1 MHADKTSVFS
11 TAYFPPIQYFAYMVN
26 SGKII
31 IETHENYLKQSYRNR
46 CRVLTP
52 NGIQTLSVPV
62 ERGSFH
68 KVALKD
74 LKIDYSKPWQR
85 DHIRALKTAYNS
97 SAFYEFMKYEVE
109 KCIKHKHTFLLDL
122 NMSII
127 HMLNNLLDLELIY
140 SLSDKFIRESPEI
153 LDLRDSIHPK
163 KENEEFTRLQ
173 TPYFQV
179 FGTPENFAPDL
190 SILDLMFNIGPE
202 SSIYLRNSILDIE

>member
-1 MHADKTSVFS
+1 MHADKTRVFS

-31 IETHENYLKQSYRNR
+31 IETNDNYIKQSYRNR
-46 CRVLTP
+46 CMVLTP

-85 DHIRALKTAYNS
+85 NHIRALKTAYNS

-109 KCIKHKHTFLLDL
+109 ECIKHKHTFLLDL

-127 HMLNNLLDLELIY
+127 QMLNNLLDLELKY
-140 SLSDKFIRESPEI
+140 SLSDNFIRESPEI
-153 LDLRDSIHPK
+153 IDLRDSIHPK

-202 SSIYLRNSILDIE
+202 SSIYLRNSV